1 MSTKKETKG
10 KKEQKRTAE
19 DAPAADVSL
28 EELEEEVTGYERDLA
43 QEYISDTQHT
53 DGSTY
58 DPTKA
63 DEQGLVYTPPTDPP
77 VLPGGGPQGA
87 EVAAGFSPSME
98 ESDPDVEILPE
109 RVDDNDLD
117 IEEDVA
123 EVLRVNS
130 ETNHLNNVHVRV
142 RDGIVYLTGTVFS
155 NDDLAIVEEIVGDM
169 ESVVDVRNHLQVAD
183 EGRSNV
189 GS

>member
-1 MSTKKETKG
+1 MATKKERKQRQ
-10 KKEQKRTAE
+10 KQEQPQGTDEAPPAE
-19 DAPAADVSL
+19 VSL
-28 EELEEEVTGYERDLA
+28 EELEEAATGYEQDLA
-43 QEYISDTQHT
+43 KEYISDTQHT

-130 ETNHLNNVHVRV
+130 ETSHLEQINVRV
-142 RDGIVYLTGTVFS
+142 RDGVVYLTGTVFS
-155 NDDLAIVEEIVGDM
+155 NDDIEIVEEIVSDM
-169 ESVVDVRNHLQVAD
+169 ESVVDVRNHLQVA
-183 EGRSNV
+183 EAPST
-189 GS
+189 